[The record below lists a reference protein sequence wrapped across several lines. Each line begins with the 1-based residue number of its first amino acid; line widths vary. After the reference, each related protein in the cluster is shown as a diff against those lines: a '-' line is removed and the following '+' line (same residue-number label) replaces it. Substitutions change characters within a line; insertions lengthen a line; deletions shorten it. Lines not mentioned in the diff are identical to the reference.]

1 MPFTA
6 ETLGHGTRVATG
18 IDGRFKSREDDVKAM
33 SSSQGSRP
41 LRIERDTLGE
51 MYVPA
56 DAYYGAQTARA
67 VDNFPISG
75 LRFPRQFIRA
85 FGLIKYAAARANVR
99 LGLLDE
105 RRGNAIMQAAM
116 EVAEGKLDDQFV
128 VDVYQTGSGTSTN
141 MNVNE
146 VIAARA
152 NEILTGVRSAKGEVH
167 PNDHVNMGQSTND
180 VFPTAI
186 QVAGA
191 LSIKEELLPSL
202 RTLLEELERKASEFE
217 DVVKSGRTHL
227 QDALPVTLGQEFG
240 SYASLVRRSI
250 ASVEVG
256 LKALLELPI
265 GGTAVGTGLNRH
277 PDFARLVCE
286 ELSRLTGL
294 EFREAPDRFE
304 LMGAMSA
311 VVQASGSL
319 RMVAHALLKIVK
331 DLRLMGSGPNTGFA
345 EIEIPA
351 VQPGSSIMPGKVNP
365 VIPEAVGLIAVK
377 VIANDVSVLLAA
389 QLGELELNMG
399 MPLIAYDFL
408 HSIQILASGSR
419 VLAKKCIAGI
429 IANVERCRE
438 LAESSPALVTVVA
451 PIVGYDK
458 AAVIAKRV
466 LEQRRSIKEVMVEEL
481 GLPREEVDRLLDLKK
496 LTRPGIPAKAV

>member
-1 MPFTA
+1 MSTDRD
-6 ETLGHGTRVATG
+6 ERIKCWVKYRTG
-18 IDGRFKSREDDVKAM
+18 LLNVM
-33 SSSQGSRP
+33 SSTPGSRP
-41 LRIERDTLGE
+41 LRVERDTLGE

-75 LRFPRQFIRA
+75 LRFQRQFIRA
-85 FGLIKYAAARANVR
+85 FGLIKYAAAKANVQ
-99 LGLLDE
+99 LGLLDS
-105 RRGNAIMQAAM
+105 RRGEAIMRAAM

-128 VDVYQTGSGTSTN
+128 VDVYQTGSGTSMN

-146 VIAARA
+146 VIASRA
-152 NEILTGVRSAKGEVH
+152 NEILTGVRTAKGEVH

-191 LSIKEELLPSL
+191 LAIKEELLPSL
-202 RTLLEELERKASEFE
+202 RTLHEELERKASEFE

-240 SYASLVRRSI
+240 SYASLIRRSI
-250 ASVEVG
+250 SAVEEG
-256 LKALLELPI
+256 LRALLELPI

-294 EFREAPDRFE
+294 GFREAPDRFE

-311 VVQASGSL
+311 VVQASAAL
-319 RMVAHALLKIVK
+319 RLTAHALLKIVK
-331 DLRLMGSGPNTGFA
+331 DLRLLGSGPNTGFA

-365 VIPEAVGLIAVK
+365 VIPEAVGLVAVK

-419 VLAKKCIAGI
+419 VLAKRCIAGI
-429 IANVERCRE
+429 TANVERCRE

-458 AAVIAKRV
+458 AAAIAKKV
-466 LEQRRSIKEVMVEEL
+466 LEQRRSIKDVMVEEL
-481 GLPREEVDRLLDLKK
+481 GMSREEVDRLLDLKK
-496 LTRPGIPAKAV
+496 LTKPGIPAKAV